1 MRRVVLGGLCGL
13 LVAAGAAAS
22 GASTLGRARESHHP
36 AAHPVKVAKL
46 DSRLAHLDAGRVHV
60 ELLVSRPARAR
71 AAVIQRGG
79 RVEESY
85 GRVIEALVPARAL
98 LALAQSPDVQFVRE
112 PARPVAE
119 SVRGQGVAS
128 TGAALWHKVGARGAG
143 VKIAVVDLGF
153 SGYRRSQGT
162 GDLPESAVKV
172 DFCRH
177 GGFDAT
183 SHGTGVAEIVA
194 EMAPDAKLYL
204 VCIKDVAGLG
214 LAVAYASA
222 HGIQIISHSVSWFN
236 TGRGDGTGLP
246 DTPEGI
252 VATARAA
259 GILWVNAAGNRAQQH
274 WNGGFVDANANGWN
288 EFAPG
293 DEGNTIAVRSGAFV
307 CAALKW
313 DDWPA
318 SAEDYDLYLTRSPEG
333 TVVAESTGPQTGLE
347 PPSEL
352 ACLFNSSAATET
364 YAIGIR
370 AHRVTARPVRF
381 DLFVY
386 PGPDLEYQVAE
397 GSVTEPGTSSSALTV
412 GAVCWRGSELESYS
426 SQGPTIDGTVK
437 PDLVGPDSVS
447 SFTFGPFAGCGI
459 SGFAGT
465 SASAPHVA
473 AAAALVKEA
482 NPAFGPAELQA
493 YLEDNAIDLGA
504 PGKDSVF
511 GSGQLMLGAAP
522 RLALRAC
529 VVPAVVGH
537 RLGFAQDR
545 IKRAGCTVGSVRR
558 TRSKVRRGRVALQRP
573 RPGTRLAPRGH
584 VSLTVSRGR
593 R

>member
-1 MRRVVLGGLCGL
+1 VRRVGLGVLCGL
-13 LVAAGAAAS
+13 LTAAGAAAS
-22 GASTLGRARESHHP
+22 GAGTLGRARESLHP
-36 AAHPVKVAKL
+36 AAQPVKVAKL
-46 DSRLAHLDAGRVHV
+46 DSRLAGLRAGRVHV
-60 ELLVSRPARAR
+60 ELLATRPARAR
-71 AAVIQRGG
+71 AAVARTGG
-79 RVEESY
+79 RVEETY
-85 GRVIEALVPARAL
+85 GRLIEALVPANAL
-98 LALAQSPDVQFVRE
+98 RPLARSRDVRFVRE
-112 PARPVAE
+112 PARPVPE
-119 SVRGQGVAS
+119 SVPGQGVTS

-153 SGYRRSQGT
+153 GGYRRSQST

-172 DFCRH
+172 DFCGP
-177 GGFDAT
+177 GGFDST
-183 SHGTGVAEIVA
+183 SHGTGVAEIVS

-222 HGIQIISHSVSWFN
+222 HGIQIISHSASWFN
-236 TGRGDGTGLP
+236 TGRGDGSGAP

-252 VATARAA
+252 VAAARAA

-274 WNGGFVDANANGWN
+274 WSGTFVDANANGWN

-293 DEGNTIAVRSGAFV
+293 DEGNTIAVPSGAIT

-313 DDWPA
+313 DDWPG
-318 SAEDYDLYLTRSPEG
+318 SAEDYDIYLTRSPG
-333 TVVAESTGPQTGLE
+333 GAIVSESTGPQTGFE
-347 PPSEL
+347 PPTEL
-352 ACLFNSSAATET
+352 ACLVNTSPTTET
-364 YAIGIR
+364 YAISIR
-370 AHRVTARPVRF
+370 AHLVTGRPVRF

-386 PGPDLEYQVAE
+386 PGPDLEYQVAA
-397 GSVTEPGTSSSALTV
+397 GSVTEPGTSPSALTV
-412 GAVCWRGSELESYS
+412 GAVCWQDSNLEPYS
-426 SQGPTIDGTVK
+426 SQGPTIDGRVK

-447 SFTFGPFAGCGI
+447 SFTFGPFAGCGR

-473 AAAALVKEA
+473 AAAGLVKEA
-482 NPAFGPAELQA
+482 NPAFGPTELQA
-493 YLEDNAIDLGA
+493 YLEDNAVDLGA
-504 PGKDSVF
+504 PGKDAAF

-537 RLGFAQDR
+537 RLGFARDR
-545 IKRAGCTVGSVRR
+545 IRRAGCRVGRVRR
-558 TRSKVRRGRVALQRP
+558 ARSKARIGRVAAQRP
-573 RPGTRLAPRGH
+573 RPGTRLAARGR
-584 VSLTVSRGR
+584 VNLTVSRGR